1 MTAISANANSRR
13 MRAMKKPNFGNLAAL
28 VVLIALSASAS
39 ADDSAPV
46 VRLETSAGDI
56 DIELFPSDSPRT
68 VDNFLRLVDENFYDG
83 LIFHRVIANF
93 MIQAGGY
100 DGAMIYRK
108 APGTVVNESSNGLSN
123 TRGTVAMAR
132 TSDPDSAD
140 AQFFINVKD
149 NAYLDARGGQPGY
162 TVFGRVI
169 AGMEA
174 VTEVELSDTHRHR
187 GMADVPVQNIVIQ
200 SATRLR

>member
-1 MTAISANANSRR
+1 M
-13 MRAMKKPNFGNLAAL
+13 AAL
-28 VVLIALSASAS
+28 VALSAA
-39 ADDSAPV
+39 ADEPAPV
-46 VRLETSAGDI
+46 VRLETSAGAI
-56 DIELFPSDSPRT
+56 DIELFPDEAPRT
-68 VDNFLRLVDENFYDG
+68 VENFLRLVDENFYDG

-108 APGTVVNESSNGLSN
+108 APRTVVNESMNGVSN
-123 TRGTVAMAR
+123 TRGTLAMAR

-149 NAYLDARGGQPGY
+149 NGYLDARGDQPGY
-162 TVFGRVI
+162 TVFGKVI

-174 VTEVELSDTHRHR
+174 VTAVELSETHRR
-187 GMADVPVQNIVIQ
+187 KGMADVPVENVVIQ

>member
-1 MTAISANANSRR
+1 
-13 MRAMKKPNFGNLAAL
+13 MRAMKKPTSGRLAAL
-28 VVLIALSASAS
+28 AALIALSASAS
-39 ADDSAPV
+39 ADEPAPV

-56 DIELFPSDSPRT
+56 DIELFPSESPQT

-83 LIFHRVIANF
+83 LIFHRVIAGF
-93 MIQAGGY
+93 MIQVGGY

-108 APGTVVNESSNGLSN
+108 APRTVVNESSNGLSN
-123 TRGTVAMAR
+123 TRGTLAMAR

-162 TVFGRVI
+162 TVFGKVI

-174 VTEVELSDTHRHR
+174 VTEVELSETHRR
-187 GMADVPVQNIVIQ
+187 QGMADVPVENIVIQ
-200 SATRLR
+200 TATRLR

>member
-1 MTAISANANSRR
+1 
-13 MRAMKKPNFGNLAAL
+13 MKKSTTGRLAAL
-28 VVLIALSASAS
+28 AALIALSASAS
-39 ADDSAPV
+39 ADDPAPV

-56 DIELFPSDSPRT
+56 DIELFPAESPKT
-68 VDNFLRLVDENFYDG
+68 VDNFLRLVEENFYDG

-93 MIQAGGY
+93 MIQAGGF

-123 TRGTVAMAR
+123 SRGTVAMAR

-149 NAYLDARGGQPGY
+149 NVYLDARVGQPGY
-162 TVFGRVI
+162 TVFGKVI
-169 AGMEA
+169 GGMEA
-174 VTEVELSDTHRHR
+174 VAAVELSETHARK
-187 GMADVPVQNIVIQ
+187 GMADVPVENIVIQ
-200 SATRLR
+200 AATRLR

>member
-1 MTAISANANSRR
+1 
-13 MRAMKKPNFGNLAAL
+13 MKKSTTGRLAAMAA
-28 VVLIALSASAS
+28 LIALSASAS
-39 ADDSAPV
+39 ADDPAPV

-56 DIELFPSDSPRT
+56 DIELFPSESPRT
-68 VDNFLRLVDENFYDG
+68 VENFLRLVEENFYDG

-108 APGTVVNESSNGLSN
+108 APETVVNESSNGLSN
-123 TRGTVAMAR
+123 SRGTVAMAR

-149 NAYLDARGGQPGY
+149 NGYLDARAGQPGY

-174 VTEVELSDTHRHR
+174 VAEVELSETHRR
-187 GMADVPVQNIVIQ
+187 QGMSDVPVENIVIQ
-200 SATRLR
+200 AATRLR